1 MMDEPLLDLFNIDPV
16 PEPLR
21 FGNGLINETYLVYR
35 QGQKNLL
42 QKINHNVFKDV
53 GILMENLQQVCD
65 HVNSKFPEEPFI
77 SVVPTRTGAP
87 YAEVNGNYWRM
98 LKFIPDTHSYESLS
112 SPYQAYE
119 AGKVIGHFHVLLGD
133 MELTGIRDTI
143 PQFHDLEFRIN
154 QFHQAVGEDRVNRA
168 KDCKDDIRFLLE
180 LTQDVLTRQL
190 KANQPLRVVHNDT
203 KLNNILFDA
212 GDKGIC
218 MVDLDTVM
226 QGYIIY
232 DTGDALRTLCNPAG
246 EDGRQGI
253 LDFNRKAYQKFIE
266 GYLNASRGFLTE
278 GELRLIPFSIIR
290 MSTEQCIRFLSD
302 HLNGDIYFHQP
313 YPGFNL
319 NAARNQIRFIH
330 LTQKNESWME
340 KVLSGFIRRFG
351 S

>member
-1 MMDEPLLDLFNIDPV
+1 MIDEQLFELFNIDPK

-35 QGQKNLL
+35 HGQKNLL
-42 QKINHNVFKDV
+42 QKINHKVFRDIE
-53 GILMENLQQVCD
+53 ILMENLKQVCS
-65 HVNSKFPEEPFI
+65 HVNTKFPEEPFI
-77 SVVPTRTGAP
+77 SVMPTRTGMP

-119 AGKVIGHFHVLLGD
+119 AGKVIAHFHVLLGE
-133 MELTGIRDTI
+133 MELSSIRDTI
-143 PQFHDLEFRIN
+143 PQFHNLQFRIN
-154 QFHQAVGEDRVNRA
+154 QFHQAVEEDRVNRA
-168 KDCKDDIRFLLE
+168 KDCKDDIRFLLG

-190 KANQPLRVVHNDT
+190 QANQPIRVVHNDT
-203 KLNNILFDA
+203 KLNNILFNTE
-212 GDKGIC
+212 DKGVC

-246 EDGRQGI
+246 EDGKQGVM
-253 LDFNRKAYQKFIE
+253 DFSQPAYEKFIE
-266 GYLNASRGFLTE
+266 GYLEKSAGSISE
-278 GELRLIPFSIIR
+278 EEHRLIPFSMIR

-319 NAARNQIRFIH
+319 NAARNQIRFIQ
-330 LTQKNESWME
+330 LTQQNEGWME
-340 KVLSGFIRRFG
+340 KILSGFIRRFA